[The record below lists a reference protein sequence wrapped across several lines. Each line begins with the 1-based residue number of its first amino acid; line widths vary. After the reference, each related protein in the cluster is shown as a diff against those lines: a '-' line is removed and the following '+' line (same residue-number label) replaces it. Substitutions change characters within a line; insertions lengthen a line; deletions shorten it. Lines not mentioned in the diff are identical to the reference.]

1 MSIHTQRK
9 AEFLLQMIQATKEDE
24 LTCGD
29 CLERL
34 SEFVEYML
42 KNLQLDQA
50 LKEVEEHLA
59 TCGDCREEYEMIRT
73 AVEAIDRSK

>member
-9 AEFLLQMIQATKEDE
+9 AEFLLQMIQATKEEE

-34 SEFVEYML
+34 SEFVDHKL
-42 KNLQLDQA
+42 QNLQLDQA
-50 LKEVEEHLA
+50 LKEVEDHLA
-59 TCGDCREEYEMIRT
+59 SCGDCTEEYEMIRT
-73 AVEAIDRSK
+73 AVEAIDRS